1 MRPWE
6 TARKRPRD
14 SSWLPLRAMPAY
26 FSAKAADP
34 DAAPTAAASKVDEG
48 CTWPGKPGAVEVE
61 LPRDLT
67 AAEVAQYERGRTVYE
82 NVCATCHQSHG
93 GGQDG
98 KAPTL
103 RGTTYA
109 VGDQDRLVQIL
120 MHGLEG
126 PLEIEGRVW
135 NMEMPRFEGSDED
148 LADVLT
154 YIRRSWGNGVEPVTL
169 DTVGRNRAAAG
180 DRVKPMTAAE
190 LDG

>member
-1 MRPWE
+1 M
-6 TARKRPRD
+6 
-14 SSWLPLRAMPAY
+14 
-26 FSAKAADP
+26 
-34 DAAPTAAASKVDEG
+34 
-48 CTWPGKPGAVEVE
+48 
-61 LPRDLT
+61 
-67 AAEVAQYERGRTVYE
+67 YE

-109 VGDQDRLVQIL
+109 VGDEDRLVQIL

-126 PLEIEGRVW
+126 PLKIEGRTW
-135 NMEMPRFEGSDED
+135 NLEMPRFEGSDDD

-169 DTVGRNRAAAG
+169 ETVGRNRAAAG